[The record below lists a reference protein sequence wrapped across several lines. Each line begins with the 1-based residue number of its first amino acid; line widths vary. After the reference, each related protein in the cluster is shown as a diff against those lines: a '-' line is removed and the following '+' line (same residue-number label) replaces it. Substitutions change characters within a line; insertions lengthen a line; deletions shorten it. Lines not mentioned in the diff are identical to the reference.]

1 MRSKGHE
8 GGCSAVEKG
17 NVTQIDEKMI
27 AFIRRYVRT
36 VGALEVLL
44 LLHGESQRT
53 WSADE
58 IARHFRGSPTAI
70 AEYLA
75 HFKRAAF
82 IVEERPDAYRYAP
95 KDIDTDATV
104 SELAALYSERPV
116 SVVDVI
122 YTEPSDPVR
131 ALADA
136 FKLKKD

>member
-1 MRSKGHE
+1 MS
-8 GGCSAVEKG
+8 
-17 NVTQIDEKMI
+17 QIDDKMI

-44 LLHGESQRT
+44 LLHRESQRT

-58 IARHFRGSPTAI
+58 IARHFRGSAAAI

-75 HFKRAAF
+75 HFKRAGF
-82 IVEERPDAYRYAP
+82 VVEERADAFRYAP
-95 KDIDTDATV
+95 KDIDADATV
-104 SELAALYSERPV
+104 SELAGLYGERPV

>member
-1 MRSKGHE
+1 M
-8 GGCSAVEKG
+8 A
-17 NVTQIDEKMI
+17 QIDDKMI

-53 WSADE
+53 WSAED
-58 IARHFRGSPTAI
+58 IARHFRGSAAAI

-82 IVEERPDAYRYAP
+82 LLEERPGAFRYAP
-95 KDIDTDATV
+95 KDIEADATV

-136 FKLKKD
+136 FKFKKD